1 MATGITLAEATKK
14 AKATSFYKHFGFK
27 GATSHIDDK
36 YGIDVDDIY
45 NVADILPDTLKYQY
59 SLKITPSK
67 ELLPEDE
74 LHIGYLNLEKI
85 K

>member
-1 MATGITLAEATKK
+1 MAEATKK

-27 GATSHIDDK
+27 GASSHIDDK

-45 NVADILPDTLKYQY
+45 NVADILPDTLKHQY